1 MEMQKVDARGMECP
15 KPVIETKKALEQLE
29 KGYVVTIVDNEVA
42 KNNVVRLAEGMSLL
56 VAVKEA
62 GGTFEVTID
71 KTNTPFVMGVINE
84 VTAQTAPQNNDV
96 AVVALT
102 DTFGRGS
109 DELGAIL
116 MKSFLFT
123 IASGD
128 VAPKYVLLANAGV
141 KLACKGSAVLES
153 LQELANKGSEII
165 ACGTCLDFFQ
175 IKDQLR
181 CV

>member
-42 KNNVVRLAEGMSLL
+42 KNNVVRLAEGMSLP

-96 AVVALT
+96 AVVAFT

-165 ACGTCLDFFQ
+165 ACGTCLD
-175 IKDQLR
+175 R